1 MAHVFFASYARLDND
16 KKRLRAVILDL
27 RERVRGKLGA
37 SDASAV
43 GFFDAEDGILAASD
57 WEQTLGDAARQAR
70 VLVCFC
76 SNTYFNSEYCA
87 NEFDIF
93 RRRLD
98 KVGAAAA
105 TYKVVLPVIWD
116 PGSMPQAISQHQQTS
131 TSQGFPDDYRRDG
144 LLALRRNRTSKSQ
157 ATYNAAL
164 DAITTVIQAAVNKPA
179 LPPLAPPIVFADL
192 PGVFDNPG
200 PYSLRIGGLHPKE
213 LRWELQPGQT
223 LRFLVEAVVA
233 AEHRAWRVLKVDDG
247 IVKALEDAASARE
260 AVILIADASAIA
272 GGAWKVR
279 AAAIDAVAGTACRV
293 LVGIRDPNGTGLTPD
308 VARAQVAALVPRLV
322 AAEQALAFDADDPLA
337 LKKLLA
343 EQMATLNMSM
353 VAEDDAARIHD
364 SSLGDDARR
373 DGITVATRPTVGGPD
388 ARTP

>member
-16 KKRLRAVILDL
+16 RKRLRAVILDL

-37 SDASAV
+37 ADASTV

-57 WEQTLGDAARQAR
+57 WERTLGDAARQAR

-76 SNTYFNSEYCA
+76 SNTYFNSEFCA
-87 NEFDIF
+87 NEFEIF
-93 RRRLD
+93 RRRLE
-98 KVGAAAA
+98 KAGTAASAY
-105 TYKVVLPVIWD
+105 TVILPVIWN
-116 PGSMPQAISQHQQTS
+116 PGSMPRAVSRYQDSA

-164 DAITTVIQAAVNKPA
+164 DAMTTVIQAALNKPA

-200 PYSLRIGGLHPKE
+200 PYSLRIGGLHAKE

-247 IVKALEDAASARE
+247 ITEALDDAAKARE
-260 AVILIADASAIA
+260 AVILIADASAIT

-279 AAAIDAVAGTACRV
+279 AAAIDAGAGKACRLLVGVRDPSGTA
-293 LVGIRDPNGTGLTPD
+293 PTPD
-308 VARAQVAALVPRLV
+308 AANARLLALMPRL
-322 AAEQALAFDADDPLA
+322 AGLGQALAFDADDPLA
-337 LKKLLA
+337 FKKLLA
-343 EQMATLNMSM
+343 EQMALLNMSM
-353 VAEDDAARIHD
+353 VGEDDAARVDD
-364 SSLGDDARR
+364 SSLADDALR
-373 DGITVATRPTVGGPD
+373 DGITVGTRPTVGGPD